1 MLQRD
6 SFYYIPD
13 LMPWSPTSVERNLP
27 LDSMLEIAKMGQ
39 AQIDAQLQAIGK
51 LKAGVHGIDAML
63 DQDTFIRLRK
73 WKRLLEKVKSLQVKI
88 F

>member
-51 LKAGVHGIDAML
+51 I
-63 DQDTFIRLRK
+63 
-73 WKRLLEKVKSLQVKI
+73 KSWSSWHRCHVRSRYFL
-88 F
+88 